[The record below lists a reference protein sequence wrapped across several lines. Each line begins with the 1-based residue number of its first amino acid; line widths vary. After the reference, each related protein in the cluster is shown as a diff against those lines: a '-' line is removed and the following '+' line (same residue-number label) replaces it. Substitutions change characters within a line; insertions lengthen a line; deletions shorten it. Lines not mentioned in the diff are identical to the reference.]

1 MKKLFASSLAI
12 AIASI
17 GLGNVSFANECSG
30 LTRCSEFDFSV
41 TKVLPPPDL
50 ALRTAQQD
58 KISFGDTPASESV
71 KVLPPPDLALP
82 NTQQDKI
89 NLGDT
94 PASECIKVL
103 PPPDLALP
111 NTQQDK
117 INLGD
122 THAFECVKVLP
133 PPDMVTS
140 ISDTTKL
147 APVSKNGVEVFPP
160 PDIPSNVNSASAN
173 LTSTKK
179 AVDTLHT
186 WTTRPVLASGSLLLP
201 SPSSVKA
208 ATNVTTTT
216 LFSKISK
223 ESVSKVFSLAAPI
236 AMLTVD
242 GLCGF
247 NIVKALC
254 ADVAVSYLIGSIK
267 TILP

>member
-1 MKKLFASSLAI
+1 MKKLLASSLAI

-17 GLGNVSFANECSG
+17 GLGNVSCANECSG

-58 KISFGDTPASESV
+58 KISFGDTPAAECV
-71 KVLPPPDLALP
+71 KVLPPPDLALR
-82 NTQQDKI
+82 TAQRDKI
-89 NLGDT
+89 NFGDT
-94 PASECIKVL
+94 PASE
-103 PPPDLALP
+103 
-111 NTQQDK
+111 N
-117 INLGD
+117 
-122 THAFECVKVLP
+122 VKVLS

-147 APVSKNGVEVFPP
+147 APVSKNVVEVLPP
-160 PDIPSNVNSASAN
+160 PDAAPDIPSNVNSASAN

-208 ATNVTTTT
+208 ATNVTTKT
-216 LFSKISK
+216 LFSKITK
-223 ESVSKVFSLAAPI
+223 ENVSKVFSWAAPI

-242 GLCGF
+242 GFCGF